1 MSDPVTPSLT
11 QDPLLDAA
19 PTPASPAAP
28 AGAVVLAACLGGA
41 IAPALAFGASAS
53 NPLPIAAAAAFAAL
67 VAAAPATGPGRAGP
81 RGPRALLGAASGAL
95 AGLAA
100 PLVAAGLGHALLG
113 LGVGLALTPP
123 GRRLRG
129 ALVDALPVSA
139 GAVLGGVLAGLVL
152 PALVGLPAGVAGAS
166 LGLCLGLGLALGVTA
181 ARSRAVDFEPP
192 AEVVALAKALVDPE
206 ARSLL
211 QVALEAHRRCA
222 LLARAGR
229 GSGCV
234 VAPVTR
240 DLLLQA
246 AAGARAAERALLASR
261 SLGGEQAGLNGLAPE
276 LDAARARLG
285 AALAAQRRE
294 GLSAASR
301 HATAL
306 THLAATLVEQQVET
320 EADLA
325 LAAHAGEGPL
335 PRLELPG
342 KVRA

>member
-1 MSDPVTPSLT
+1 MSNPQSIT
-11 QDPLLDAA
+11 QDPLLDGA
-19 PTPASPAAP
+19 PAPASPAAP

-41 IAPALAFGASAS
+41 IAPMLTFGVELGAPAS

-100 PLVAAGLGHALLG
+100 PLAAAGLGHAILG

-123 GRRLRG
+123 GRRFQG
-129 ALVDALPVSA
+129 ALVDALAVAA
-139 GAVLGGVLAGLVL
+139 GTVLGGVLAGLVL
-152 PALVGLPAGVAGAS
+152 PALVGLPAAFGGAS
-166 LGLCLGLGLALGVTA
+166 LGLCLGLGVALGVTA
-181 ARSRAVDFEPP
+181 ARTRTVDLEPP

-206 ARSLL
+206 AKSLL
-211 QVALEAHRRCA
+211 QVALDAHRRCA
-222 LLARAGR
+222 HLAKAGR

-261 SLGGEQAGLNGLAPE
+261 SLGGDQAGANGLAPE

-285 AALAAQRRE
+285 AALATQRRE
-294 GLSAASR
+294 GLAAASR

-325 LAAHAGEGPL
+325 LATDPL

-342 KVRA
+342 KVQA